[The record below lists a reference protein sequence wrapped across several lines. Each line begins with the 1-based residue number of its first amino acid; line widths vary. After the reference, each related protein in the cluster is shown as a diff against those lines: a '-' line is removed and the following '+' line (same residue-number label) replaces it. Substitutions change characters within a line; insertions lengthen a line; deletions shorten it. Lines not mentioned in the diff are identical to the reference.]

1 MPLLSGL
8 WAFSF
13 KNNNTTLCQ
22 RFIIFGKVFLI
33 TIMKNKILLPI
44 FYLPPISWFS
54 IFLDGDNHI
63 FLEQFEN
70 FPKQTYRN
78 RTAIYGA
85 NGKLPLIIPIKHNGK
100 REMKDIEISYSEDWQ
115 KLHWKSIKTAYQSTP
130 YFEFYEDRLKSIF
143 DEKISSL
150 LEFNLKTIKV
160 ILQILKTEKDFQL
173 TEEYIKQPEAQD
185 LREQFSA
192 KSESNYQ
199 MEDYYQSFSDKYGF
213 IKDLS
218 ILDLLCNIGP
228 ESMTYMKTIK
238 LN

>member
-1 MPLLSGL
+1 
-8 WAFSF
+8 
-13 KNNNTTLCQ
+13 
-22 RFIIFGKVFLI
+22 
-33 TIMKNKILLPI
+33 MKNRILLPI

-54 IFLDGDNHI
+54 IFLDEDNHI
-63 FLEQFEN
+63 SLEQFEN

-78 RTAIYGA
+78 RAAIYGA

-100 REMKDIEISYSEDWQ
+100 REMRDIEISYSEDWQ

-130 YFEFYEDRLKSIF
+130 YFEFYEDRLQSIY

-150 LEFNLKTIKV
+150 LEFDLKTIKV

-228 ESMTYMKTIK
+228 ESMTYIKNIK
-238 LN
+238 LS